1 MKRHLSL
8 YLILLV
14 MLAIPVAPGTS
25 FGGVPVEKAKFHD
38 DMRTLWEAH
47 ITWTRLYIVSA
58 VADLPDKGPVTER
71 LMKNQS
77 DIGDAVKPFYGE
89 AAGVAL
95 TSLLKEH
102 IATAADVVTA
112 AKSKDKAKQDD
123 ATARWRANADKIAA
137 FLTAANPGNWPAA
150 EMKSMM
156 SEHLDLT
163 TAEVVAR
170 LQSDWTGDIAAF
182 DRVHGQIMHMADM
195 LSDGII
201 AQFPKAFNNAG
212 LGSNGTG
219 SGK

>member
-1 MKRHLSL
+1 MNRRSIL
-8 YLILLV
+8 YLVLLV
-14 MLAIPVAPGTS
+14 MLAVPVAPGTS
-25 FGGVPVEKAKFHD
+25 FGGVPVEKAVFHD
-38 DMRTLWEAH
+38 AMRSLWEAH

-58 VADLPDKGPVTER
+58 VADLPDKGPVTDR

-102 IATAADVVTA
+102 IAKAADVVTA
-112 AKSKDKAKQDD
+112 AKSKDKARLDD
-123 ATARWRANADKIAA
+123 ATARWRANADEIAA
-137 FLTAANPGNWPAA
+137 FLTAANPANWPAA

-156 SEHLDLT
+156 REHLDLT

-170 LQSDWTGDIAAF
+170 LQSDWVGDIAAYE
-182 DRVHGQIMHMADM
+182 RVHTQIMHMADM

-201 AQFPKAFNNAG
+201 AQFPKQFNTPR

-219 SGK
+219 SNE